1 MVTRGYKPL
10 YGFTGSYKGLQEIRG
25 GLELITVGYKR
36 LQQQQQ
42 QRTLF
47 ADHTN
52 TFSSAKAM
60 FRN

>member
-10 YGFTGSYKGLQEIRG
+10 YGFTESYKGLQEIRG

-42 QRTLF
+42 RALF